1 MDDHMKDSKKS
12 SIRQFRLFI
21 AITSFKFD
29 IFVFV
34 MKVLLLG

>member
-12 SIRQFRLFI
+12 SIWQFQLFDI
-21 AITSFKFD
+21 GTSFKFD